1 MATKDPRD
9 SNRRV
14 DFPEAGQGYVL
25 LLRNSGIR
33 TLRGLYG
40 GDQHIQTVERAF
52 LTLDTEV
59 IEKMLEFTVWPPGA
73 EKPEVKTLDDFDD
86 FPLETLIDKLRDAWM
101 LAINGRTYMEQV
113 EHIRE
118 EAKKLVD
125 GDPLTG
131 SPETGGSTSSEQ
143 PSGQD
148 SSLTSSTL

>member
-14 DFPEAGQGYVL
+14 DFSEAGQGYVL

-33 TLRGLYG
+33 ILRGLYG
-40 GDQHIQTVERAF
+40 GEEHIQTVEKAF
-52 LTLDTEV
+52 LTLDTAV

-73 EKPEVKTLDDFDD
+73 DKPEVKTLDDFDD
-86 FPLETLIDKLRDAWM
+86 FPLEVLINKLRDSWM

-118 EAKKLVD
+118 EARKLTS
-125 GDPLTG
+125 GDPLME
-131 SPETGGSTSSEQ
+131 SPETGGLTSSEQ
-143 PSGQD
+143 RSGPD